1 MAEAK
6 QRGGRTQ
13 AERSATTREAIVAA
27 ATRLF
32 AERGYEATGIDE
44 VTRAA
49 GVSKGALYHHYS
61 DKADVLAAVYEDVE
75 TKLVER
81 LVAVASRETDPL
93 EAVRAGAHAFLDA
106 CVDPVTRQIVLV
118 DAPVGLGWERWR
130 SIGSRYGFGLL
141 LAGLQAAADAGQI
154 AGDHLE
160 ERAAPAAGRP
170 DRGVVADV
178 RQRHAEEDSCCHRR
192 RPRRPHRRNVGASS
206 PPRAQ
211 SAAKAIG
218 ALIAPSR
225 HDGRQT
231 AA

>member
-160 ERAAPAAGRP
+160 ERARLLLAALIEASLLMSASGTPRKSRAAIGVALDDLIDGMRVARLRRGPGR
-170 DRGVVADV
+170 R
-178 RQRHAEEDSCCHRR
+178 RR
-192 RPRRPHRRNVGASS
+192 RP
-206 PPRAQ
+206 
-211 SAAKAIG
+211 
-218 ALIAPSR
+218 AP
-225 HDGRQT
+225 
-231 AA
+231 

>member
-44 VTRAA
+44 VARAA

-160 ERAAPAAGRP
+160 ERARLLLAALIEASLLMSASDTPRKTRAAIGVALDDLIDGMRVPRLCRRP
-170 DRGVVADV
+170 DPR
-178 RQRHAEEDSCCHRR
+178 RR
-192 RPRRPHRRNVGASS
+192 RP
-206 PPRAQ
+206 
-211 SAAKAIG
+211 
-218 ALIAPSR
+218 AP
-225 HDGRQT
+225 
-231 AA
+231 

>member
-160 ERAAPAAGRP
+160 ERARLLLAALIEASLLMSANDTPRKTRAAIGVALDDLIDGMRVPRLRRGPGR
-170 DRGVVADV
+170 R
-178 RQRHAEEDSCCHRR
+178 RR
-192 RPRRPHRRNVGASS
+192 RP
-206 PPRAQ
+206 
-211 SAAKAIG
+211 
-218 ALIAPSR
+218 AP
-225 HDGRQT
+225 
-231 AA
+231 

>member
-6 QRGGRTQ
+6 HRGGRTQ
-13 AERSATTREAIVAA
+13 AERSATTREAIVTA

-44 VTRAA
+44 VARAA
-49 GVSKGALYHHYS
+49 GVSKGALYHHYA

-160 ERAAPAAGRP
+160 ERSRLLLAALIEASLLMSASDTPRKTRAGIGIALDDLIDGVLVPRAR
-170 DRGVVADV
+170 RG
-178 RQRHAEEDSCCHRR
+178 SGPRR
-192 RPRRPHRRNVGASS
+192 RR
-206 PPRAQ
+206 
-211 SAAKAIG
+211 SA
-218 ALIAPSR
+218 P
-225 HDGRQT
+225 
-231 AA
+231 

>member
-1 MAEAK
+1 MAEAN

-13 AERSATTREAIVAA
+13 AERSATTRKAIVAA

-32 AERGYEATGIDE
+32 ADRGYEATGIDE
-44 VTRAA
+44 VARAA

-75 TKLVER
+75 TRLVER
-81 LVAVASRETDPL
+81 LVAVASRESDAL

-106 CVDPVTRQIVLV
+106 CLDPVTRQIVLV

-130 SIGSRYGFGLL
+130 SIGSRYGLGLL

-160 ERAAPAAGRP
+160 ERARLLLAAMI
-170 DRGVVADV
+170 
-178 RQRHAEEDSCCHRR
+178 E
-192 RPRRPHRRNVGASS
+192 ASLLMS
-206 PPRAQ
+206 AGDTPKKTRA
-211 SAAKAIG
+211 AIG
-218 ALIAPSR
+218 VALDDLIDGMRVPRPAP
-225 HDGRQT
+225 
-231 AA
+231 

>member
-49 GVSKGALYHHYS
+49 GVSKGALYHHYA

-160 ERAAPAAGRP
+160 ERARLLLAALIEASLLMSASGTPRKTRAAIGVALDDLIDGMRVPRLRRGPGR
-170 DRGVVADV
+170 R
-178 RQRHAEEDSCCHRR
+178 RR
-192 RPRRPHRRNVGASS
+192 RP
-206 PPRAQ
+206 
-211 SAAKAIG
+211 
-218 ALIAPSR
+218 AP
-225 HDGRQT
+225 
-231 AA
+231 

>member
-1 MAEAK
+1 LTNRQPVSAGRRGMAEAK

-160 ERAAPAAGRP
+160 ERSRLLLAALIEASLLMSASDTPRKTRAAIGVALDDLIEGMRVP
-170 DRGVVADV
+170 RLRRG
-178 RQRHAEEDSCCHRR
+178 SGPRR
-192 RPRRPHRRNVGASS
+192 R
-206 PPRAQ
+206 
-211 SAAKAIG
+211 
-218 ALIAPSR
+218 
-225 HDGRQT
+225 
-231 AA
+231 

>member
-160 ERAAPAAGRP
+160 ERARLLLAALIEASLLMSASDTPRKTRAAIGVALDDLIEGMRVP
-170 DRGVVADV
+170 RLRRG
-178 RQRHAEEDSCCHRR
+178 SGPRR
-192 RPRRPHRRNVGASS
+192 R
-206 PPRAQ
+206 
-211 SAAKAIG
+211 
-218 ALIAPSR
+218 
-225 HDGRQT
+225 
-231 AA
+231 

>member
-160 ERAAPAAGRP
+160 ERARLLLAALIEASLLMSASDTPRKTRAAIGVALDDLIDGMRVARLR
-170 DRGVVADV
+170 RGPVP
-178 RQRHAEEDSCCHRR
+178 RRR
-192 RPRRPHRRNVGASS
+192 RP
-206 PPRAQ
+206 
-211 SAAKAIG
+211 
-218 ALIAPSR
+218 AP
-225 HDGRQT
+225 
-231 AA
+231 

>member
-44 VTRAA
+44 VARAA

-61 DKADVLAAVYEDVE
+61 DKPDVLAAVYEDVE
-75 TKLVER
+75 TKVVER

-160 ERAAPAAGRP
+160 ERARLLLAALIEASLLMSASDTPRKTRAAIGVALDDLIDGMRVP
-170 DRGVVADV
+170 RLRRG
-178 RQRHAEEDSCCHRR
+178 SGPRR
-192 RPRRPHRRNVGASS
+192 RR
-206 PPRAQ
+206 
-211 SAAKAIG
+211 SA
-218 ALIAPSR
+218 P
-225 HDGRQT
+225 
-231 AA
+231 

>member
-1 MAEAK
+1 MGEAK

-75 TKLVER
+75 TM
-81 LVAVASRETDPL
+81 
-93 EAVRAGAHAFLDA
+93 
-106 CVDPVTRQIVLV
+106 LV

-160 ERAAPAAGRP
+160 ERARLLLAALIEASLLMSASDTPRKTRAAIGVALDDLIDGMRVP
-170 DRGVVADV
+170 RLRRGPGP
-178 RQRHAEEDSCCHRR
+178 RRR
-192 RPRRPHRRNVGASS
+192 RP
-206 PPRAQ
+206 
-211 SAAKAIG
+211 
-218 ALIAPSR
+218 AP
-225 HDGRQT
+225 
-231 AA
+231 